1 MMFKKILVANRG
13 EIACR
18 IHRTAARLGVRT
30 VAVYSDAD
38 RLALHTRTLDE
49 AVHIGP
55 APARESYLVIEKL
68 IGAAQATGAEAIHP
82 GYGFLSENADFAE
95 AVTQAGLVFIGP
107 PAEAIRAMGSKSAA
121 KDLMAKAKVATVPG
135 YHGADQHDARFVR
148 AAEEIG
154 YPVLIKA
161 AMGGGGKGM
170 RRVDNPADLIANLAA
185 ARREAL
191 NAFGD
196 QTLLIEKYLKRPRHI
211 EMQIFAD
218 PFGNVVHLFERDCS
232 LQRRHQKVVEEAP
245 APGFT
250 PAARAKL
257 AAAATAA
264 AKAIGYVGAGTVEF
278 IAEADALGDCYFMEM
293 NTRLQVEHPVTEMIT
308 GLDLVE
314 WQLRVASG
322 EKLPL
327 TQNEIQLE
335 GHAIEVRLCAEDPAR
350 DFLPASGRLLQFE
363 APAGR
368 GIRLDT
374 GVVAGSEIGIHY
386 DSMLAKLIAYGSDRA
401 TAISRLSSALAG
413 MHLAGIVTN
422 IDLVKRLL
430 DHPAFQA
437 GDVETGFI
445 AQRAAELTAPAPV
458 TPRDWALLALGDELL
473 RARTACQAAGASS
486 DPTSPWHAVDSWRIG
501 GQRPNEWHYAP
512 GGSSGGPQGGSPA
525 DEDKVVFS
533 VPARGVYLMRLG
545 DARFMANGS
554 LGEDGRLDAEIDG
567 HRLIAWWFADG
578 DWRWLQAEGRRHRI
592 RAIGP
597 FGRPPQRK
605 GEVSTAGGII
615 LAPMPGRIVKVLVE
629 AGAKVSTGQP
639 IFLLEAMKMEHT
651 LAAPQDGV
659 VALMSHRAGDLVA
672 EGAELARI
680 DPAAMG

>member
-1 MMFKKILVANRG
+1 MFKKILVANRG

-18 IHRTAARLGVRT
+18 IHRTASRLGIGT

-68 IGAAQATGAEAIHP
+68 IAAAQASGSEAIHP

-95 AVTQAGLVFIGP
+95 AVTKAGLIFIGP
-107 PAEAIRAMGSKSAA
+107 PAASIRAMGSKSAA
-121 KDLMAKAKVATVPG
+121 KELMISANVPTVPG
-135 YHGADQHDARFVR
+135 YHGFDQHDAKFVR
-148 AAEEIG
+148 AAAEIG

-170 RRVDNPADLIANLAA
+170 RRVDDPTDLVANLAA

-196 QTLLIEKYLKRPRHI
+196 QALLVEKYLKRPRHV
-211 EMQIFAD
+211 EMQVFAD
-218 PFGNVVHLFERDCS
+218 SFGNVVHLFERDCS

-250 PAARAKL
+250 AEARAKL
-257 AAAATAA
+257 ASAATAA
-264 AKAIGYVGAGTVEF
+264 ARAIGYVGAGTVEF
-278 IAEADALGDCYFMEM
+278 IAEADALDQCYFMEM

-314 WQLRVASG
+314 WQLRVAAG

-327 TQNEIQLE
+327 AQNEIQAE

-363 APAGR
+363 APAASGV
-368 GIRLDT
+368 RLDT

-401 TAISRLSSALAG
+401 TAISRLSSALG
-413 MHLAGIVTN
+413 RMRLAGVVTN

-430 DHPAFQA
+430 DHPAFRL

-445 AQRAAELTAPAPV
+445 AQRFAELTAPPAV
-458 TPRDWALLALGDELL
+458 TPQDWALLALADELA
-473 RARTACQAAGASS
+473 RARTACRAAEHSE
-486 DPTSPWHAVDSWRIG
+486 DPTSPWHAVDGWRIG
-501 GQRPNEWHYAP
+501 GQRPNEWHYAM
-512 GGSSGGPQGGSPA
+512 GSGQANAA
-525 DEDKVVFS
+525 DPDIVVLS
-533 VPARGVYLMRLG
+533 VPGRAAYLMRLG
-545 DARFMANGS
+545 DERLLASGS
-554 LGEDGRLDAEIDG
+554 LSEDGRLEAEIDG
-567 HRLIAWWFADG
+567 HRLVAWWFADG
-578 DWRWLQAEGRRHRI
+578 DWRWLQSEGRRHRI
-592 RAIGP
+592 RFIGP

-605 GEVSTAGGII
+605 GEAAATGGII

-629 AGAKVSTGQP
+629 TGAKVLAGQP
-639 IFLLEAMKMEHT
+639 VILLEAMKMEHS
-651 LAAPQDGV
+651 LAAPLDGT
-659 VALMSHRAGDLVA
+659 VAVLSHRAGDLVV

-680 DPAAMG
+680 DVIKEG